1 MHLSFVQ
8 CVGTWL
14 ETEREAESNQ
24 KLLKL
29 PLVFSSPFSHYFG
42 HWKDMLRPCLQRGT
56 QVGSLMAFVHTQMKK
71 CLHMKYW
78 WHTSELSEVPVTID
92 QVCHEDEMVCIS
104 STWRF
109 YYRQSYAILQW
120 QWDRTDFTCSK
131 DSAITHKCH
140 IILWIY
146 IEMCTCLSKHVTGHY
161 QKTFTNFTYVH
172 KWQNMQCGKVICLVS
187 LFVN

>member
-24 KLLKL
+24 KLLNL

-56 QVGSLMAFVHTQMKK
+56 QVGSLMPFVHTQMKK

-92 QVCHEDEMVCIS
+92 QVCHGDGLHKLNIEVL
-104 STWRF
+104 
-109 YYRQSYAILQW
+109 LQTTL
-120 QWDRTDFTCSK
+120 R
-131 DSAITHKCH
+131 DSAVTVGPNWLYLVQRFCN
-140 IILWIY
+140 Y
-146 IEMCTCLSKHVTGHY
+146 SEMSYHTVDSYWT
-161 QKTFTNFTYVH
+161 VH
-172 KWQNMQCGKVICLVS
+172 MP
-187 LFVN
+187 